1 MADPFSQHL
10 VELDSPG
17 SYAAAV
23 TPADSEIT
31 ACRALWVGTAGD
43 IKVTTVGGD
52 IVTFVGFAGWLPLR
66 VKQVWLSSTAT
77 NIVAVR

>member
-1 MADPFSQHL
+1 MADPFASHSVDL
-10 VELDSPG
+10 ASPG
-17 SYAAAV
+17 AYAAAV

-52 IVTFVGFAGWLPLR
+52 VVTFIGFAGWLPLR
-66 VKQVWLSSTAT
+66 VKQVWLSSTAS